1 MAKKTDTTASVLAEI
16 AAYGAFLPGSVRRT
30 TEKRNLKSGKVKVYE
45 AQPIYTWTDPETG
58 RQRCRR
64 IPKAA
69 YKHVRD
75 LTLRHKGMKKLM
87 ARFEA
92 AAIAENLDPGSKKN
106 SSR

>member
-16 AAYGAFLPGSVRRT
+16 AAYGAFLPGSVRKT
-30 TEKRNLKSGKVKVYE
+30 TERRSLKSGKVKVYE

-87 ARFEA
+87 ARFETA
-92 AAIAENLDPGSKKN
+92 AVAENLDSDSKKN